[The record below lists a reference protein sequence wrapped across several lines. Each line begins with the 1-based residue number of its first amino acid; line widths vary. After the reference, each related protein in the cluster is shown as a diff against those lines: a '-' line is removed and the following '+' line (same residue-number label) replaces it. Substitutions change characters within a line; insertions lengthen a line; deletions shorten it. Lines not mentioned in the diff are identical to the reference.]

1 MLGGGV
7 GGLTAAHELAERGFD
22 VTVYEQRDAFGGKA
36 RSMPVPGSG
45 TGHREDLPAEHGFR
59 FFPGFYRHIPDTMA
73 RIPGANGTVAT
84 HLTASTRML
93 LAQDG
98 HRNEIVGI
106 AERPTSLDDIE
117 VMIRFMWETGVGL
130 GIPPG
135 ELAWFFDRLLTLMC
149 SCDERRFDE
158 WEQVSWWQ
166 FMGAEQRSPA
176 FQKFLADGMTR
187 TLVAARAREMSA
199 RTGGLILCQLMYDL
213 VRGDGRMD
221 RVLDGPTS
229 EVWIDPWVS
238 YLRGMGVTLR
248 GGCEVDE
255 IDCKGHH
262 ITGVTISGPGGPE
275 RVHADYYVAALPVER
290 LRMLVSPALSAAEP
304 RLAALPALVVRWMN
318 GAMFYL
324 YRDVPLVHG
333 HAIFIDSQWALTAIS
348 QAQFWPGIDL
358 EKRGD
363 GLVNGI
369 LSVDISEWK
378 RKGGHVKKIAMHCTP
393 AEIREEVWA
402 ELVDAIDDGSLDAAN
417 VHSWFLDPAIQQP
430 NPTGATNLEPLLVN
444 TAGSWADRPDAVTA
458 IPNFFLAADF
468 VRTYTDLATME
479 ARTKRRAARS
489 TASWTRP
496 VRRRRAAR
504 SGNCANP
511 PCWHHFAS
519 WTNCAGGWAGRS
531 SSRPS
536 GSSPTANRATAA
548 RWPAC
553 CWRSRVAGDAR
564 SEQLLDQRVRFF
576 GDARQRGYVRA
587 DVVAFPL
594 ADDIDDVVERSPLFR
609 RVQVPGAQRRRPR
622 RLVDHLLLR
631 LGRIFGQSN
640 GEPPSARTEFDDQP
654 SDPKGLV
661 RHQPADPA
669 ELR

>member
-1 MLGGGV
+1 MTSVAVLGGGV

-22 VTVYEQRDAFGGKA
+22 VTVYEMRNAFGGKA

-59 FFPGFYRHIPDTMA
+59 FFPGFYRHIPDTMS
-73 RIPGANGTVAT
+73 RIPAANGTVAT

-93 LAQDG
+93 LAQNG

-106 AERPTSLDDIE
+106 AERPSSLDDVE

-199 RTGGLILCQLMYDL
+199 RTGGLILCQLFYDL

-229 EVWIDPWVS
+229 EVWIDPWLS
-238 YLRGMGVTLR
+238 YLRGMGVALR

-262 ITGVTISGPGGPE
+262 IAGVTISGPAGVE

-290 LRMLVSPALSAAEP
+290 LRMLVSPALRTAEP
-304 RLAALPALVVRWMN
+304 RLAALPELVVRWMN

-378 RKGGHVKKIAMHCTP
+378 RKGAHVKKIAMQCTP
-393 AEIREEVWA
+393 AEIRKEVWG

-444 TAGSWADRPDAVTA
+444 TAGSWANRPDAVTA

-479 ARTKRRAARS
+479 AANEAARRAVNGILDAAGS
-489 TASWTRP
+489 PASR
-496 VRRRRAAR
+496 
-504 SGNCANP
+504 CAI
-511 PCWHHFAS
+511 WKL
-519 WTNCAGGWAGRS
+519 RE
-531 SSRPS
+531 
-536 GSSPTANRATAA
+536 
-548 RWPAC
+548 PAVLAPF
-553 CWRSRVAGDAR
+553 RK
-564 SEQLLDQRVRFF
+564 LDQLRW
-576 GDARQRGYVRA
+576 
-587 DVVAFPL
+587 
-594 ADDIDDVVERSPLFR
+594 
-609 RVQVPGAQRRRPR
+609 
-622 RLVDHLLLR
+622 R
-631 LGRIFGQSN
+631 LGRSVVK
-640 GEPPSARTEFDDQP
+640 PPIRVNRDGKPRHSGPLARVLLAITRR
-654 SDPKGLV
+654 G
-661 RHQPADPA
+661 R
-669 ELR
+669 R